1 MNLQGQQPIA
11 IILRNTKE
19 YYPLIIIY
27 SICISVLTLAT
38 PISVQSLVNTF
49 SFGPYIQPLFVLSM
63 ILLGLL
69 SILGLLKSL
78 QYLLVEH
85 LQRKLYAKITTQIS
99 NTYLNRSNK
108 SKQAF
113 YARVVEK
120 LEKDPG
126 IPKENVLI
134 TIVENHDIDWSF
146 ADGEASFIV

>member
-1 MNLQGQQPIA
+1 MPFVNIYVLEGKSAEYKNAVADAINSAVIETMGFPDDDRYQVINEIPDADLQ
-11 IILRNTKE
+11 
-19 YYPLIIIY
+19 
-27 SICISVLTLAT
+27 
-38 PISVQSLVNTF
+38 
-49 SFGPYIQPLFVLSM
+49 
-63 ILLGLL
+63 
-69 SILGLLKSL
+69 
-78 QYLLVEH
+78 
-85 LQRKLYAKITTQIS
+85 LQRRKGDRVMMHLTMRAG
-99 NTYLNRSNK
+99 RSNK